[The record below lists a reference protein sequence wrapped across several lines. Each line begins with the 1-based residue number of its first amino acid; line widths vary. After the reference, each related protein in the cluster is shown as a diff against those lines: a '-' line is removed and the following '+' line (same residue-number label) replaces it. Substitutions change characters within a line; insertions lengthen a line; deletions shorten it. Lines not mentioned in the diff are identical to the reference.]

1 MPWISII
8 PGSGRF
14 PFMVIALFVLTGIS
28 CAKQGYPP
36 GGPVDDIPP
45 ELIRT
50 IPSAKAI
57 NVSTSEPLLFEFS
70 EPMDE
75 KTVEENLFI
84 VPIPSSWPEFE
95 WSARNRILVLKP
107 NQPLRDNT
115 TYIITIGTKAGDLRR
130 NGLENSIMLSFSTG
144 DVIEDKRIKGK
155 AIPYDYLNGKGEKVS
170 EIDIIAYRLN
180 SESSGPDPKNDV
192 PDYFTQTGQ
201 DGSYEILGLS
211 SSLYRIFAIGDKD
224 KDGFY
229 TEGYDLIGVMPHDVS
244 LSESDS
250 VLYAPEIM
258 VSSKLTGDIQLTS
271 VRAPDSRRINLFF
284 DREVEIESLR
294 LEIEGLE
301 VIGSFADEDRTKRIS
316 VVTGV
321 QENKKRYMINSIDVM
336 DRDGNSLMPFDPRP
350 FFNGTDRPDTTS
362 LEIVNSGP
370 KILASGDKHISLVFN
385 RMLDFPD
392 NIEGVIEEK
401 SGENV
406 SVKLTGPNKLELSP
420 VENWQ
425 SSYNY
430 VILFDSEILRGI
442 AGNRFTET
450 GAKLTFRVVPSDT
463 LGVIEGNIE
472 DYSGKSSASYRL
484 IFKNLDTDTVKEF
497 NFTNLGEWT
506 SGPVLPGRYIGLAHR
521 DDDGDSKIFR
531 GTVNQYRQA
540 EPVVSYPDTITVEP
554 RWPVK
559 DINFIFK

>member
-36 GGPVDDIPP
+36 GGPADDIPP
-45 ELIRT
+45 ELVRT
-50 IPSAKAI
+50 IPAANTI
-57 NVSTSEPLLFEFS
+57 NVSTSEPLVFEFS

-75 KTVEENLFI
+75 KSVEENLFI
-84 VPIPSSWPEFE
+84 VPIPSTWPEFE
-95 WSARNRILVLKP
+95 WSSRSRILVLKP

-115 TYIITIGTKAGDLRR
+115 TYVITIGAKARDLRR
-130 NGLENSIMLSFSTG
+130 NGLEDSIMLSFSTG

-170 EIDIIAYRLN
+170 EIDIVAYRLN
-180 SESSGPDPKNDV
+180 NKSSEPDPGNDV

-201 DGSYEILGLS
+201 DGSYEILGLA

-250 VLYAPEIM
+250 IQYAPEIM
-258 VSSKLTGDIQLTS
+258 VSSRLISEIQLTS
-271 VRAPDSRRINLFF
+271 VRAPDSLRIELFF
-284 DREVEIESLR
+284 DREVEIESLK
-294 LEIEGLE
+294 LEIEGLN
-301 VIGSFADEDRTKRIS
+301 VIGWFADEDRARSIS
-316 VVTGV
+316 VVTDE
-321 QENKKRYMINSIDVM
+321 QENKKRYMINSIDVS
-336 DRDGNSLMPFDPRP
+336 DRDGNNLMSFESRP
-350 FFNGTDRPDTTS
+350 FYNGTDRPDTTS
-362 LEIVNSGP
+362 LEIVDWSP
-370 KILASGDKHISLVFN
+370 KILSSADEHISLVFN

-392 NIEGVIEEK
+392 GIEGIIEDE

-406 SVKLTGPNKLELSP
+406 SVKRTGTNKLELAP
-420 VENWQ
+420 VESWQ

-430 VILFDSEILRGI
+430 VILFDSESLRGI
-442 AGNRFTET
+442 AGNRLTDS
-450 GAKLTFRVVPSDT
+450 GAELAFRVVPSDT
-463 LGVIEGNIE
+463 LGFIEGNIE
-472 DYSGKSSASYRL
+472 DYTEKSASSYRL

-497 NFTNLGEWT
+497 NFTNPEEWS

-521 DDDGDSKIFR
+521 DDDRDGKIFR
-531 GTVNQYRQA
+531 GTVNPYMTA
-540 EPVVSYPDTITVEP
+540 EQVVVYPDTIMVEP